1 MRRPLFAVLC
11 GAAAAVWLTIRFI
24 HWSPGDYEPFR
35 GREVCLEGTVRS
47 LEPKLEGDGVVWRM
61 TLTGISFLEESS
73 PEAFLKESSLSDR
86 PPSDAFLEN
95 SSLSD
100 RPPSDNPVLGRRDC
114 VLCVMERE
122 PALQMTARVRVRGR
136 IYPFRNAMNE
146 GEFDARLYYHILRVE
161 FQLRDTQ
168 ILAVS
173 APADRPAAFLY
184 KIKKQISSVIDRTFS
199 NQNSPVV
206 KAMLLGEK
214 GLLEEETKELYQGAG
229 IIHILSISGLHLS
242 LLGMGLFLLLG
253 KIRVPFG
260 QAGLLKDKKKSLF
273 SNSVWIRL
281 PISARAAVTIILV
294 YAYGKMT
301 GMGTSVFRALVMFS
315 LFLIAKSV
323 GRTYDLLTA
332 AAIAWTLLLFD
343 QPLYLLHTGF
353 QFSFCAVLSIGI
365 LLPALPGRFLKG
377 LAIPLGTAPVYL
389 WNYGTFPLYSLLLN
403 LVVIPL
409 MGVVMISGGA
419 AVLIGG
425 AAMQIAGLSV
435 RAPAAFESAAGRS
448 GSAFLFPARIAG
460 LPAEL
465 ILNLYRFLAS
475 MTEKLPGHMII
486 TGRPAPFR
494 ILIYYIML
502 LMLAGLSTRLR
513 SPAVRRRI
521 EHTVEEG
528 MSRYQYRSA
537 AGFSGGH
544 AERGGPALSA
554 KKRYPCS
561 GVLRNEIPCS
571 GLPCSEFP
579 GGRESRKEF
588 TASAKTLTG
597 ALRGLSAKGL
607 SLVSLYLRDNR
618 ERRIFG
624 TACSALWLLLCVA
637 VLTLRLTPAFEMD
650 FLYVGQGDGIF
661 ITSGGRNYLIDGG
674 STSNEGLVKY
684 TLIPFLH
691 CKGVRKLDAVLIT
704 HEDRDHCSGVL
715 ELLEAAAEG
724 HPDVRI
730 GSVYLTDISDTAKGD
745 NYHRIEELADAAKIP
760 VCRISRG
767 DCLRSGKLS
776 LFCLHPAKGAD
787 YEDANQSSMTLLLE
801 YGKTDQKKGVF
812 EKKGNHGNK
821 IHKGFSALLTG
832 DLEGQGEE
840 DMIKN
845 IPGGT
850 LRVDLLKAAH
860 HGSRGATSEA
870 FLDKVTFNTAV
881 ISAGINNMYGHPH
894 KELLERIGRCGAE
907 CHRTDLEGEI
917 SVRK

>member
-61 TLTGISFLEESS
+61 TLTEISFLQESSPGVFLEESD
-73 PEAFLKESSLSDR
+73 LSDR
-86 PPSDAFLEN
+86 DCPA
-95 SSLSD
+95 
-100 RPPSDNPVLGRRDC
+100 LGRRDC
-114 VLCVMERE
+114 VLCVLERE
-122 PALQMTARVRVRGR
+122 PALQMSARVRIRGR

-173 APADRPAAFLY
+173 APADRPAAFLN

-301 GMGTSVFRALVMFS
+301 GMGTSVFRALVMFF
-315 LFLIAKSV
+315 LFLTAKAV

-332 AAIAWTLLLFD
+332 AAIAWTFLLFD

-365 LLPALPGRFLKG
+365 LLPALPGRYLKG
-377 LAIPLGTAPVYL
+377 LAIPLGTVPVYL

-425 AAMQIAGLSV
+425 TAMQIAGLSV

-465 ILNLYRFLAS
+465 ILNLYRFLATT
-475 MTEKLPGHMII
+475 TEKVPGHMIVM
-486 TGRPAPFR
+486 GRPAPFQ
-494 ILIYYIML
+494 ILLYYFML
-502 LMLAGLSTRLR
+502 LMLAGVSARLR

-528 MSRYQYRSA
+528 MSRDQRGTA
-537 AGFSGGH
+537 DGFSCGRKVRDGFTPSVK
-544 AERGGPALSA
+544 ALAGVFRSLSA
-554 KKRYPCS
+554 KVY
-561 GVLRNEIPCS
+561 L
-571 GLPCSEFP
+571 L
-579 GGRESRKEF
+579 
-588 TASAKTLTG
+588 A
-597 ALRGLSAKGL
+597 
-607 SLVSLYLRDNR
+607 SLYLRDNR
-618 ERRIFG
+618 ERKIFG
-624 TACSALWLLLCVA
+624 TICSALWLLLCVII
-637 VLTLRLTPAFEMD
+637 LTLRFPPAFEMD

-661 ITSGGRNYLIDGG
+661 ITSGERNYLIDGG

-684 TLIPFLH
+684 TLIPFFH
-691 CKGVRKLDAVLIT
+691 CKGVRKLDAVLVT
-704 HEDRDHCSGVL
+704 HDDRDHCSGVL

-730 GSVYLTDISDTAKGD
+730 GSVYLTDISDSAKGD

-776 LFCLHPAKGAD
+776 LLCLHPAKGVE

-801 YGKTDQKKGVF
+801 YGKTDQEKGDF
-812 EKKGNHGNK
+812 EKKSNYGNMT
-821 IHKGFSALLTG
+821 HKEFSALLTG

-840 DMIKN
+840 DMMNN

-850 LRVDLLKAAH
+850 LQVDLLKVAH

-907 CHRTDLEGEI
+907 CRRTDLEGEI
-917 SVRK
+917 CVRK